1 MVLNNCLDLREL
13 ELAICSFSSS
23 SQMFD
28 FERITQGPSR
38 CRHLR
43 LVCLGIRIYTSER
56 VASLLLLILILAIH
70 TCAIY
75 FYPHCSDFTGS
86 FITSSLILRAT
97 SIAKKLASSSLTFTS
112 AWSPLLWLWVAQRA
126 LPSSL
131 LQLRVAF
138 VAFRN
143 PPPLVYHRAAAE
155 IWCLWIPS
163 VIHLGVSSK
172 EIIIK
177 PQWSQERHLC
187 TLTYPQQYPLGRV
200 LIESSQRRAF
210 HSWQWAVG
218 SRCSALR

>member
-1 MVLNNCLDLREL
+1 MVFPLHLFFFEPELFLALEEITSIFWEMVLNNCLDLREL

-86 FITSSLILRAT
+86 FITSSLILHAT
-97 SIAKKLASSSLTFTS
+97 SIAKKLTSSSLTFTS
-112 AWSPLLWLWVAQRA
+112 AWSLSVS
-126 LPSSL
+126 SSL
-131 LQLRVAF
+131 TLSSPTSLTVF
-138 VAFRN
+138 SSSTPS

-177 PQWSQERHLC
+177 PQ
-187 TLTYPQQYPLGRV
+187 
-200 LIESSQRRAF
+200 
-210 HSWQWAVG
+210 
-218 SRCSALR
+218 